1 MAVIYAGVKKYNE
14 IKEAEALAKG
24 AQMSEV
30 LFETDTN
37 EAPEEEEEVKYE
49 EQPEP
54 EEQVVEEQVASQQV
68 TAIAIVEKA
77 DADKEVKNMDQIQE
91 NEAQVGNVNQ
101 EGKID
106 ISEVNT
112 ATKAVTVVEEKP
124 KEEPKV
130 EKPQPEKIFEAVEQ
144 PAEFPGGRSALAKW
158 LSNNLRYPE
167 VAQANNIQGR
177 VVVKFTVEK
186 DGSISNP
193 TVVRGVDKDLD
204 REAIRVVK
212 KMPRWNAGKNN
223 GVAVSFILQPPGKLQ
238 TAAKLSNSFN
248 TNKKSGGS
256 TVALFICIYCLSAI
270 QIHRSFRHLA
280 VTLKLPITYI
290 AKHPYGIPYNPKQKS

>member
-1 MAVIYAGVKKYNE
+1 MAKGVDLTSKEWCDLVFEGKNKEFGAYQLRKKSPKRHWVAIVGVLILLAAVAVIYAGVKKYNE

-223 GVAVSFILQPPGKLQ
+223 GVAVRSYFNLPVNFKLQ
-238 TAAKLSNSFN
+238 QN
-248 TNKKSGGS
+248 
-256 TVALFICIYCLSAI
+256 
-270 QIHRSFRHLA
+270 
-280 VTLKLPITYI
+280 
-290 AKHPYGIPYNPKQKS
+290 

>member
-1 MAVIYAGVKKYNE
+1 MAKGVDLTSKEWCDLVFEGKNKEFGAYQLRKKSPKRHWVAIVGVLILLAAVAVIYAGVKKYNE

-91 NEAQVGNVNQ
+91 NVAQVGNVNQ

-223 GVAVSFILQPPGKLQ
+223 GVAVRSYFNLPVNFKLQ
-238 TAAKLSNSFN
+238 QN
-248 TNKKSGGS
+248 
-256 TVALFICIYCLSAI
+256 
-270 QIHRSFRHLA
+270 
-280 VTLKLPITYI
+280 
-290 AKHPYGIPYNPKQKS
+290 

>member
-1 MAVIYAGVKKYNE
+1 MAKGVDLTSKEWCDLVFEGKNKEFGAYQLRKKSPKRHWVAIVGVLILLAAVAVIYAGVKKYNE

-91 NEAQVGNVNQ
+91 NEAQLGTVNQ

-223 GVAVSFILQPPGKLQ
+223 GVAVRSYFNLPVNFKLQ
-238 TAAKLSNSFN
+238 QN
-248 TNKKSGGS
+248 
-256 TVALFICIYCLSAI
+256 
-270 QIHRSFRHLA
+270 
-280 VTLKLPITYI
+280 
-290 AKHPYGIPYNPKQKS
+290 

>member
-1 MAVIYAGVKKYNE
+1 MAKGVDLTSKEWCDLVFEGKNKEFGAYQLRKKSPKRHWVAIVGVLILLAAVAVIYAGVKKYNE

-186 DGSISNP
+186 D
-193 TVVRGVDKDLD
+193 DKDLD

-223 GVAVSFILQPPGKLQ
+223 GVAVRSYFNLPVNFKLQ
-238 TAAKLSNSFN
+238 QN
-248 TNKKSGGS
+248 
-256 TVALFICIYCLSAI
+256 
-270 QIHRSFRHLA
+270 
-280 VTLKLPITYI
+280 
-290 AKHPYGIPYNPKQKS
+290 

>member
-1 MAVIYAGVKKYNE
+1 MAKGVDLTSKEWCDLVFEGKNKEFGAYQLRKKSPKRHWVAIVGVLILLAAVAVIYAGVKKYNE

-30 LFETDTN
+30 LFETETN

-49 EQPEP
+49 DQPEP

-223 GVAVSFILQPPGKLQ
+223 GVAVRSYFNLPVNFKLQ
-238 TAAKLSNSFN
+238 QN
-248 TNKKSGGS
+248 
-256 TVALFICIYCLSAI
+256 
-270 QIHRSFRHLA
+270 
-280 VTLKLPITYI
+280 
-290 AKHPYGIPYNPKQKS
+290 

>member
-1 MAVIYAGVKKYNE
+1 MAKGVDLTSKEWCDLVFEGKNKEFGAYQLRKKSPKRHWVAIVGVLILLAAVAVIYAGVKKYNE

-158 LSNNLRYPE
+158 LNNNLRYPE

-223 GVAVSFILQPPGKLQ
+223 GVAVRSYFNLPVNFKLQ
-238 TAAKLSNSFN
+238 QN
-248 TNKKSGGS
+248 
-256 TVALFICIYCLSAI
+256 
-270 QIHRSFRHLA
+270 
-280 VTLKLPITYI
+280 
-290 AKHPYGIPYNPKQKS
+290 

>member
-1 MAVIYAGVKKYNE
+1 MAKGVDLTSKEWCDLVFEGKNKEFGAYQLRKKSPKRHWVAIVGVLILLAAVAVIYAGVKKYNE

-223 GVAVSFILQPPGKLQ
+223 GVAVRSYFNLPVNFKLQ
-238 TAAKLSNSFN
+238 RN
-248 TNKKSGGS
+248 
-256 TVALFICIYCLSAI
+256 
-270 QIHRSFRHLA
+270 
-280 VTLKLPITYI
+280 
-290 AKHPYGIPYNPKQKS
+290 

>member
-1 MAVIYAGVKKYNE
+1 MAKGVDLTSKEWCDLVFEGKNKEFGAYQLRKKSPKRHWVAIVGVLILLAAVAVIYAGVKKYNE

-223 GVAVSFILQPPGKLQ
+223 GVAVRSYFI
-238 TAAKLSNSFN
+238 
-248 TNKKSGGS
+248 
-256 TVALFICIYCLSAI
+256 
-270 QIHRSFRHLA
+270 R
-280 VTLKLPITYI
+280 
-290 AKHPYGIPYNPKQKS
+290 

>member
-1 MAVIYAGVKKYNE
+1 MAKGVDLTSKEWCDLVFEGKNKEFGAYQLRKKSPKRHWVAIVGVLILLAAVAVIYAGVKKYNE

-37 EAPEEEEEVKYE
+37 EVPEEEEEVKYE

-223 GVAVSFILQPPGKLQ
+223 GVAVRSYFNLPVNFKLQ
-238 TAAKLSNSFN
+238 QN
-248 TNKKSGGS
+248 
-256 TVALFICIYCLSAI
+256 
-270 QIHRSFRHLA
+270 
-280 VTLKLPITYI
+280 
-290 AKHPYGIPYNPKQKS
+290 

>member
-1 MAVIYAGVKKYNE
+1 MAKGVDLTSKEWCDLVFEGKNKEFGAYQLRKKSPKRHWVAIVGVLILLAAVAVIYAGVKKYNE

-30 LFETDTN
+30 LFETDN
-37 EAPEEEEEVKYE
+37 NDVPEEEEEVKYE

-223 GVAVSFILQPPGKLQ
+223 GVAVRSYFNLPVNFKLQ
-238 TAAKLSNSFN
+238 QN
-248 TNKKSGGS
+248 
-256 TVALFICIYCLSAI
+256 
-270 QIHRSFRHLA
+270 
-280 VTLKLPITYI
+280 
-290 AKHPYGIPYNPKQKS
+290 

>member
-1 MAVIYAGVKKYNE
+1 MAKGVDLTSKEWCDLVFEGKNKEFGAYQLRKKSPKRHWVAIVGVLILLAAVAVIYAGVKKYNE

-130 EKPQPEKIFEAVEQ
+130 EKPQPEKIFEACGT
-144 PAEFPGGRSALAKW
+144 AGGIPRRTLSLSQNGLA
-158 LSNNLRYPE
+158 
-167 VAQANNIQGR
+167 
-177 VVVKFTVEK
+177 T
-186 DGSISNP
+186 
-193 TVVRGVDKDLD
+193 T
-204 REAIRVVK
+204 
-212 KMPRWNAGKNN
+212 
-223 GVAVSFILQPPGKLQ
+223 
-238 TAAKLSNSFN
+238 
-248 TNKKSGGS
+248 
-256 TVALFICIYCLSAI
+256 SAI
-270 QIHRSFRHLA
+270 PRSH
-280 VTLKLPITYI
+280 KLTISRV
-290 AKHPYGIPYNPKQKS
+290 AW

>member
-1 MAVIYAGVKKYNE
+1 MAKGVDLTSKEWCDLVFEGKNKEFGAYQLRKKSPKRHWVAIVGVLILLAAVAVIYAGVKKYNE

-223 GVAVSFILQPPGKLQ
+223 GVAVRSY
-238 TAAKLSNSFN
+238 FN
-248 TNKKSGGS
+248 LPDRKS
-256 TVALFICIYCLSAI
+256 V
-270 QIHRSFRHLA
+270 
-280 VTLKLPITYI
+280 V
-290 AKHPYGIPYNPKQKS
+290 

>member
-1 MAVIYAGVKKYNE
+1 MAKGVDLTSKEWCDLVFEGKNKEFGAYQLRKKSPKRHWVAIVGVLILLAAVAVIYAGVKKYNE

-167 VAQANNIQGR
+167 VAQANTIQGR

-223 GVAVSFILQPPGKLQ
+223 GVAVRSYFNLPVNFKLQ
-238 TAAKLSNSFN
+238 QN
-248 TNKKSGGS
+248 
-256 TVALFICIYCLSAI
+256 
-270 QIHRSFRHLA
+270 
-280 VTLKLPITYI
+280 
-290 AKHPYGIPYNPKQKS
+290 

>member
-1 MAVIYAGVKKYNE
+1 MAKGVDLTSKEWCDLVFEGKNKEFGAYQLRKKSPKRHWVAIVGVLILLAAVAVIYAGVKKYNE

-49 EQPEP
+49 DQPEP

-223 GVAVSFILQPPGKLQ
+223 GVAVRSYFNLPVNFKLQ
-238 TAAKLSNSFN
+238 QN
-248 TNKKSGGS
+248 
-256 TVALFICIYCLSAI
+256 
-270 QIHRSFRHLA
+270 
-280 VTLKLPITYI
+280 
-290 AKHPYGIPYNPKQKS
+290 

>member
-1 MAVIYAGVKKYNE
+1 MAKGVDLTSKEWCDLVFEGKNKEFGAYQLRKKSPKRHWVAIVGVLILLAAVAVIYAGVKKYNE

-223 GVAVSFILQPPGKLQ
+223 GVAVRSY
-238 TAAKLSNSFN
+238 FN
-248 TNKKSGGS
+248 
-256 TVALFICIYCLSAI
+256 LP
-270 QIHRSFRHLA
+270 RSEEL
-280 VTLKLPITYI
+280 V
-290 AKHPYGIPYNPKQKS
+290 